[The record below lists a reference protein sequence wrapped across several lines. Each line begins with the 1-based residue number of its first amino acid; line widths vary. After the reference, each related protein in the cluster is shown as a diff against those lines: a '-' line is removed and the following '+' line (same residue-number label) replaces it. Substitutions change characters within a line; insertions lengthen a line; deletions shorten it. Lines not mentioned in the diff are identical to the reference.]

1 MDTGT
6 TIDDIYE
13 PTEVPSGTCSSDCSL
28 DDSMPDGN
36 RDIEVDESA
45 AAYSDL
51 ESPSSEF

>member
-13 PTEVPSGTCSSDCSL
+13 STEVPSGTCSSDCSL

-36 RDIEVDESA
+36 RDIEMDDS